1 MATAA
6 WPSVADSPPTTW
18 PQPSTSARDL
28 VFDPDQ
34 FKGFHSLVEAFFYNA
49 TANPLAVAFDQAQ
62 DAPQDVLRPYKVSL
76 NAERKKRVLQ
86 VAAYL
91 DSLGVGRDDKV
102 AILSFERP
110 EWTEAEMAAFAV
122 GAVVVPAYVRDN
134 EERLGFILRDSGA
147 SHAFAENQEQ
157 VEKLLRLCSKEGIP
171 LKKII
176 SFEEAS
182 FESGSGGP
190 TELVASWSDVLKR
203 PSAASEDSFSWPET
217 RREDL
222 AQIGYTSGSS
232 GLPKGVPVTHGQI
245 LANLWQMSHAGLID
259 YNRFLDPHRKLVQ
272 PFVTLLLPERAHA
285 YPGRIAELCATTP
298 TQSRYPA
305 IVDRKHSRIDQAFRD
320 SIRRDLREGAAG
332 IIPIVPKL
340 LIAVQQRV
348 KERLMSSGIAGRL
361 LGKLISGAAEKLLHE
376 SRGEPRNLSD
386 LMSRIANPLRKRIAR
401 RIRRKILGP
410 DFEFFIA
417 GGAKLPMETAAFLG
431 ALEIPVYE
439 GYGTT
444 ETNCAVATNVPA
456 HSRLGS
462 VGLPLAGIDAKVD
475 DQTGELLIRGPNL
488 AASYWNNAGETA
500 QSWSDG
506 WYHTRDIGRVDE
518 DGYLYISDRLDNIL
532 VLQNG
537 ENVSASEIEGRF
549 SEIPYV
555 ETAVVLGHQ
564 RPGLIAL
571 VALHEDAVQRW
582 AERQGHVLASPLQND
597 PVVLELLRHEMEK
610 KVNRRARRY
619 FDQVRAL
626 AIIDPLGTHEQTLTA
641 TEKTNRRMIQ
651 KQYAALIEELYSESH
666 RWQHVE
672 PGEIESSSQPP
683 EELSQE
689 GLQLAP
695 DLLTQTARRK

>member
-1 MATAA
+1 L
-6 WPSVADSPPTTW
+6 P
-18 PQPSTSARDL
+18 
-28 VFDPDQ
+28 
-34 FKGFHSLVEAFFYNA
+34 H
-49 TANPLAVAFDQAQ
+49 
-62 DAPQDVLRPYKVSL
+62 
-76 NAERKKRVLQ
+76 
-86 VAAYL
+86 
-91 DSLGVGRDDKV
+91 
-102 AILSFERP
+102 ISFERP

-122 GAVVVPAYVRDN
+122 AAVVVPAYVRDN

-147 SHAFAENQEQ
+147 SYAFAENQEQ
-157 VEKLLRLCSKEGIP
+157 VEKLLRLCSAKGIP

-176 SFEEAS
+176 SFEETS
-182 FESGSGGP
+182 LDSRPDGQ
-190 TELVASWSDVLKR
+190 TELVVSWSDVLKR
-203 PSAASEDSFSWPET
+203 PSAANEDSFSWPET

-259 YNRFLDPHRKLVQ
+259 YNRFLDPCRKLVQ

-298 TQSRYPA
+298 TQTRYPA

-332 IIPIVPKL
+332 IVPIVPKL
-340 LIAVQQRV
+340 LITLQQRV

-361 LGKLISGAAEKLLHE
+361 LGKLFSGAAEKLLHE
-376 SRGEPRNLSD
+376 SRGEPRRLSD
-386 LMSRIANPLRKRIAR
+386 LLSSIASPLRKRIAR
-401 RIRRKILGP
+401 RIRRSILGP
-410 DFEFFIA
+410 HFEFFIA
-417 GGAKLPMETAAFLG
+417 GGAKLPVETAAFLW
-431 ALEIPVYE
+431 ALEIPVFE

-462 VGLPLAGIDAKVD
+462 VGLPFVGVEAKVD
-475 DQTGELLIRGPNL
+475 ADTGELLIRGPNL
-488 AASYWNNAGETA
+488 AASYWNSAAETA
-500 QSWSDG
+500 ASWSDG

-564 RPGLIAL
+564 RPGLVAL

-582 AERQGHVLASPLQND
+582 AERQGHVLKVPLKND
-597 PVVLELLRHEMEK
+597 PLVLELLQHEMNE

-641 TEKTNRRMIQ
+641 TEKTNRRVIQ

-666 RWQHVE
+666 RWLHVE
-672 PGEIESSSQPP
+672 PGEIESSTQAPVELGQ
-683 EELSQE
+683 EE
-689 GLQLAP
+689 LQLAP
-695 DLLTQTARRK
+695 DLLPQTARRKPSVT

>member
-6 WPSVADSPPTTW
+6 WPSVAASPPTAL
-18 PQPSTSARDL
+18 PQPSTSARNL

-34 FKGFHSLVEAFFYNA
+34 FKGFHSLAEAFFYNA

-62 DAPQDVLRPYKVSL
+62 DAPADVLRPYRVST

-91 DSLGVGRDDKV
+91 ELVGVRRDDKV

-110 EWTEAEMAAFAV
+110 EWTEAEMAAFAL
-122 GAVVVPAYVRDN
+122 GAVIVPAYVRDN

-147 SHAFAENQEQ
+147 SYAFVENQEQ
-157 VEKLLRLCSKEGIP
+157 VKKMLRICAEGGIKLR
-171 LKKII
+171 KII
-176 SFEEAS
+176 SFEDFHVKATAV
-182 FESGSGGP
+182 P
-190 TELVASWSDVLKR
+190 PDLLTSWSTILKR
-203 PSAASEDSFSWPET
+203 PFPAYDAIFPWPET

-259 YNRFLDPHRKLVQ
+259 YNRFIDPRRELVQ

-298 TQSRYPA
+298 TQTRYPA
-305 IVDRKHSRIDQAFRD
+305 IVDRKHSRIDQNFRD

-332 IIPIVPKL
+332 IVPIVPKL
-340 LIAVQQRV
+340 LITLQQRV
-348 KERLMSSGIAGRL
+348 KERLISSGIAGRL
-361 LGKLISGAAEKLLHE
+361 LGKLFSGAAEKLLHE
-376 SRGEPRNLSD
+376 SRGEPRKLSD
-386 LMSRIANPLRKRIAR
+386 LLSSIADPLRKRIAR
-401 RIRRKILGP
+401 RIRRTILGP
-410 DFEFFIA
+410 HFEFFIA
-417 GGAKLPMETAAFLG
+417 GGAKLPVETAAFLW

-444 ETNCAVATNVPA
+444 ETNCPIATNVPA

-462 VGLPLAGIDAKVD
+462 VGLPFVGVDARVD

-488 AASYWNNAGETA
+488 AAGYWNSSSETA
-500 QSWSDG
+500 ASWCDG
-506 WYHTRDIGRVDE
+506 WYHTRDIGRVDD
-518 DGYLYISDRLDNIL
+518 DGYLYISDRIDNIL

-537 ENVSASEIEGRF
+537 ENVSAAEIEGRF

-555 ETAVVLGHQ
+555 ETVVVLGHQ

-571 VALHEDAVQRW
+571 VALNEDAVQRW
-582 AERQGHVLASPLQND
+582 AERNGHVLISPLKNNSL
-597 PVVLELLRHEMEK
+597 VLELLRLEMEI

-619 FDQVRAL
+619 FDQIRAL
-626 AIIDPLGTHEQTLTA
+626 AIIDPLGTQEQTLTA

-672 PGEIESSSQPP
+672 PGEVESASQAP
-683 EELSQE
+683 EEPIQE

-695 DLLTQTARRK
+695 DLLSQTARRK